1 MSLRQYRLL
10 EPEGALSPGTLVYH
24 GLPWSSCALAFGD
37 FLIMAV
43 RVLLAHGADPNTPV
57 LAGTKVRRRSDDF
70 YLHGA
75 FVGVRPFWLAARF
88 SQPNVMRL
96 LAEHG
101 ADPLFEHY
109 VSIGA
114 AGTEFIVCRRRVL
127 RQL

>member
-1 MSLRQYRLL
+1 
-10 EPEGALSPGTLVYH
+10 
-24 GLPWSSCALAFGD
+24 
-37 FLIMAV
+37 MAV
-43 RVLLAHGADPNTPV
+43 RALLAHGADPNAPV